1 MVQEAEKGYKRLV
14 GVVLE
19 IGEDLA
25 YFVIAALLL
34 VIAFITLGK
43 AILTL
48 WSLPGSQGVEVVV
61 LEVLDLLL
69 LVFIVIELLF
79 AVRATI
85 SRRELVAEPFLLVG
99 IIASVKEIVV
109 LAVKSP
115 DLMGTEK
122 FGDLVQNFAALG
134 GLVLVLSV
142 AAWFLRV
149 KEREPSEASN
159 SGVGEDEKDGNGR

>member
-1 MVQEAEKGYKRLV
+1 MVEQAERRYKRLL
-14 GVVLE
+14 GAVLE

-34 VIAFITLGK
+34 VIGFITLGK
-43 AILTL
+43 ATL
-48 WSLPGSQGVEVVV
+48 VLWGLPSSEGVEVVV
-61 LEVLDLLL
+61 LDVLDLLL
-69 LVFIVIELLF
+69 LVFIIIELLF

-115 DLMGTEK
+115 ELMGTKK
-122 FGDLVQNFAALG
+122 FGDLVLNFAALG

-159 SGVGEDEKDGNGR
+159 SGIGDDEMDGNGR